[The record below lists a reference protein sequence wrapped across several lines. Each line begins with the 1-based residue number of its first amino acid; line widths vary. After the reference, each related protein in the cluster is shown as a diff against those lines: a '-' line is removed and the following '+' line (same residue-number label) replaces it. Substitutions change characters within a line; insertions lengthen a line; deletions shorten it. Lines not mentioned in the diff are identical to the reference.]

1 MFTDDKGVIF
11 VNKERIVQQ
20 FSEIN
25 LLVDEPLMNYT
36 FTKTGGPADI
46 LAFPKSERETT
57 DLINYCKEYD
67 ISWTVLGNAS
77 NLIVRDGGIRG
88 VVIMLMDMNEITIRD
103 SKIVVQAGARLI
115 DTSYAALNSSLSGLE
130 FACGIPGSVGGAVFM
145 NAGAYGGEIKDV
157 FESCQV
163 LRNDGTI
170 HTYTGKEM
178 AFSYRHSVIQAGK
191 AIILSVVFSLTTKDA
206 KEIKKAMD
214 EFTFLRESKQPL
226 EYPSCGSVFKRPKGH
241 FTGQLIQQAG
251 LQGLKWGGAQVSEKH
266 AGFIV
271 NIDHATATDYLELIQ
286 HIQQV
291 IKEKFDVTL
300 ETEVRIIGEKKS

>member
-103 SKIVVQAGARLI
+103 SKIVV
-115 DTSYAALNSSLSGLE
+115 
-130 FACGIPGSVGGAVFM
+130 
-145 NAGAYGGEIKDV
+145 
-157 FESCQV
+157 
-163 LRNDGTI
+163 
-170 HTYTGKEM
+170 
-178 AFSYRHSVIQAGK
+178 
-191 AIILSVVFSLTTKDA
+191 
-206 KEIKKAMD
+206 
-214 EFTFLRESKQPL
+214 
-226 EYPSCGSVFKRPKGH
+226 
-241 FTGQLIQQAG
+241 
-251 LQGLKWGGAQVSEKH
+251 
-266 AGFIV
+266 
-271 NIDHATATDYLELIQ
+271 
-286 HIQQV
+286 
-291 IKEKFDVTL
+291 
-300 ETEVRIIGEKKS
+300 